1 MDPRA
6 ATHARRPDATRPD
19 AKRPDATRPDATRPD
34 ATRRSVSRREV
45 LALAAAGALLAKA
58 PALEAAP
65 PAPVP
70 APRMPVSFVGHGS
83 PMNALDPE
91 RGGQWQRWG
100 QSWGAPRAI
109 LVVSAHWEA
118 APVTVGA
125 VTPQPLVYD
134 FRGFPRELYALRY
147 APPGAPQLAARVRE
161 LLAPVAGT
169 LREAPGRGLDHGAW
183 VPLLWLAR
191 EARTPVLQ
199 VSLPTQSGPDLVR
212 MGRALAPLRDEGVLV
227 LASGNVTHNL
237 GRRDMRPGAPVPAW
251 AQEHDAWMAEA
262 LARRDVDALSDFRRR
277 APAVAMNHPTL
288 EHLTPLLVAVGVAS
302 TAWSRTTFPLT
313 GFDAGSISRRCV
325 ELA

>member
-1 MDPRA
+1 MDRLSSMHAPRLD
-6 ATHARRPDATRPD
+6 PS
-19 AKRPDATRPDATRPD
+19 
-34 ATRRSVSRREV
+34 RSTLSRRDV
-45 LALAAAGALLAKA
+45 LAVAAAGVLLAQA
-58 PALEAAP
+58 PALESAP

-70 APRMPVSFVGHGS
+70 AARMPVAFVGHGS
-83 PMNALDPE
+83 PMNALDAG
-91 RGGQWQRWG
+91 RGGQWQRWA
-100 QSWGAPRAI
+100 SAWGSPRAI

-147 APPGAPQLAARVRE
+147 APPGAPRLAERVRE
-161 LLAPVAGT
+161 LLAPVAGA

-199 VSLPTQSGPDLVR
+199 VSLPTQPGPGLVR
-212 MGRALAPLRDEGVLV
+212 TGRALAPLRDEGVLV
-227 LASGNVTHNL
+227 LASGNITHNL
-237 GRRDMRPGAPVPAW
+237 GRRDLRPGAPVPAW

-302 TAWSRTTFPLT
+302 AAWSRTTFALT